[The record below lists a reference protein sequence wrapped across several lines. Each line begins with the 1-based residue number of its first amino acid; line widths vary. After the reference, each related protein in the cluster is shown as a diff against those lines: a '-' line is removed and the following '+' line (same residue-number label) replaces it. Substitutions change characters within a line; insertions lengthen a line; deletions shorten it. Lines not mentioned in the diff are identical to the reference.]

1 MSRRAGGDGVDIL
14 VVCMG
19 NICRSPF
26 AEVLLTDA
34 ARRHCP
40 GTSVRVRSAGIR
52 GLGGHAAMPEMQ
64 SEATARGL
72 DLSGHVARGI
82 DAARLVEPDLVLA
95 MTAGQRD
102 HLTQVAP
109 AAASRTFT
117 LKELAEL
124 VGEVD
129 PPEETSS
136 LVDHVREVV
145 ARADRVRHDRLPKQ
159 RERDVIDPY
168 GAGRQ
173 VYARVADEIEEA
185 VDRLATVLFRGHG
198 PSSG

>member
-1 MSRRAGGDGVDIL
+1 MNVRGGDRLDIL

-34 ARRHCP
+34 ARRYGP
-40 GTSVRVRSAGIR
+40 GTPVRVRSAGIR

-64 SEATARGL
+64 AEATSRGL
-72 DLSGHVARGI
+72 DLSRHVARGI
-82 DAARLVEPDLVLA
+82 DPARLVEPDLVLA
-95 MTAGQRD
+95 MTAAQRD

-117 LKELAEL
+117 LRELAALAE
-124 VGEVD
+124 EID
-129 PPEETSS
+129 PPEEAGTPGEH
-136 LVDHVREVV
+136 LREVA
-145 ARADRVRHDRLPKQ
+145 ARADRARRDRPGT
-159 RERDVIDPY
+159 RRDRDVDDPY
-168 GAGRQ
+168 GAGRA
-173 VYARVADEIEEA
+173 VYARIAQEIEDA
-185 VDRLATVLFRGHG
+185 VRRLAPVLFGGHG